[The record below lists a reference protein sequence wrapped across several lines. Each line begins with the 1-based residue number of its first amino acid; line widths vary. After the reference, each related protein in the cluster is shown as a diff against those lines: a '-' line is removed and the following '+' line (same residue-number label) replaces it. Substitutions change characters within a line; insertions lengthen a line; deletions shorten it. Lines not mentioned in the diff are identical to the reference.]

1 MLCCVVLAL
10 LWGDPHFSSMDRFNY
25 TFNAIGEFS
34 LVKTVDGSFAFQ
46 ARTSVYTDAS
56 GKAYQAAVFS
66 SLAVKEVGEAKM
78 EVGLNAA
85 RNGR

>member
-1 MLCCVVLAL
+1 MLYCVVLAL

-25 TFNAIGEFS
+25 TFNAVGEFT
-34 LVKTVDGSFAFQ
+34 LVKTVDGSFVFQ
-46 ARTSVYTDAS
+46 ARTSIYTDAS

-66 SLAVKEVGEAKM
+66 SLAVQEAGEVKM

-85 RNGR
+85 RNGK